1 MIQNI
6 LLEWLLDNPQIE
18 PIDKGISSNACLITT
33 NNAQYILRR
42 LSSKYQGHLEFKIAN
57 ILSALEISPRVIPT
71 NDCNPFVEYGGEYY
85 NLQEYMCGKQVN
97 FCDETLIQYIAKT
110 IALMHK
116 AMRNI
121 AENLE
126 IDDRFSLPSLLENCK
141 WEYLTGTLL
150 EQSCSMEKF
159 KELCFSLV
167 PLDEDKQQWIHG
179 DLGTWNLL
187 YDERKITVIDF
198 GECRKGSIYFD
209 VAAVITS
216 LLSSVRDTNIIDDYI
231 DLFVREYSK
240 YNVLLDRNLLSKY
253 IVLWFV
259 RGILANIL
267 EENYQ
272 RGKSEKAIDYF
283 AKQIKKYE
291 SIDCLQTKS

>member
-1 MIQNI
+1 MIKNI
-6 LLEWLLDNPQIE
+6 LLEWLLDKPQIE
-18 PIDKGISSNACLITT
+18 PIDKGISSKACLITA
-33 NNAQYILRR
+33 NNRQYILRR
-42 LSSKYQGHLEFKIAN
+42 LSSKHQGYLEFILAN
-57 ILSALEISPRVIPT
+57 TLSALEISPRVIPT
-71 NDCNPFVEYGGEYY
+71 NHGCPFVEYGGEFYH
-85 NLQEYMCGKQVN
+85 LQEYVCGKQVN
-97 FCDETLIQYIAKT
+97 FCDETLIPHIAKT

-121 AENLE
+121 AENSDV
-126 IDDRFSLPSLLENCK
+126 DDRFSLPSLLENGK
-141 WEYLTGTLL
+141 WEYLTGTIL
-150 EQSCSMEKF
+150 EQSGSIKEF
-159 KELCFSLV
+159 KELCVSLV
-167 PLDEDKQQWIHG
+167 PLDGEKQQLIHG

-209 VAAVITS
+209 AAAIITS
-216 LLSSVRDTNIIDDYI
+216 LLSSVRDTSIIDDYI

-240 YNVLLDRNLLSKY
+240 YNVLLNRNLLSKY

-272 RGKSEKAIDYF
+272 KGKSEKAIDYF
-283 AKQIKKYE
+283 AKQIIKFE
-291 SIDCLQTKS
+291 SIGCLQAKS